1 MQFFYFVDGERK
13 GPTNAAQLKT
23 LAALGKISKE
33 TEIELGDGRRVPARK
48 IKGLVFKGETPET
61 KVEEAT
67 DAGDIYGVVEPT
79 SPTGPTASTG
89 PTAPTGPTSPTG
101 PTLPTGPTAS
111 TGPTDSASSAPT
123 NESDLLSEI
132 LDGAP
137 TPTSTGDVP
146 VPAPLPSQP
155 GAAPFPPQPVALPQK
170 PASQGKFGASVVLFA
185 LSAVFL
191 AVAFFSAIV
200 GVALSRKA
208 ENAANAAKYA
218 SSATSNAAPND
229 ARLNEFERKRKNRA
243 EYLEKYDLEETE
255 YGTMRGTEVELLAYE
270 AATDWQKAA
279 LEDARRRPSAST
291 EAYMAALDRLN
302 FDRHEFVGGDAYNYE
317 VNASL
322 FTGLAALGVGTDVRD
337 VGDKVKTIETN
348 LRAVGTDVRN
358 VRSEV
363 RSASAV
369 IAAGAGFVCAALFA
383 STSALLF
390 GLGLLA
396 RRS

>member
-1 MQFFYFVDGERK
+1 R
-13 GPTNAAQLKT
+13 
-23 LAALGKISKE
+23 LAFRNFGRRADADV
-33 TEIELGDGRRVPARK
+33 DGRRSGSRA
-48 IKGLVFKGETPET
+48 
-61 KVEEAT
+61 
-67 DAGDIYGVVEPT
+67 
-79 SPTGPTASTG
+79 
-89 PTAPTGPTSPTG
+89 APSQP
-101 PTLPTGPTAS
+101 
-111 TGPTDSASSAPT
+111 
-123 NESDLLSEI
+123 
-132 LDGAP
+132 GA
-137 TPTSTGDVP
+137 
-146 VPAPLPSQP
+146 APLPSQP
-155 GAAPFPPQPVALPQK
+155 GAAPFPPQSVALPQK

-200 GVALSRKA
+200 GVALSIKA

-302 FDRHEFVGGDAYNYE
+302 FDRHAFVGGDAYNYE

-337 VGDKVKTIETN
+337 VG
-348 LRAVGTDVRN
+348 TDVRD

-369 IAAGAGFVCAALFA
+369 IAAGTGFVCAALFA

>member
-67 DAGDIYGVVEPT
+67 DAGDIYGVAEPT
-79 SPTGPTASTG
+79 SPTGPTSPTA
-89 PTAPTGPTSPTG
+89 PTAPTGPTSP
-101 PTLPTGPTAS
+101 

-322 FTGLAALGVGTDVRD
+322 FTGLATLGVGTDVRD
-337 VGDKVKTIETN
+337 
-348 LRAVGTDVRN
+348 